1 MLFIEPQQPPSD
13 QPVIDD
19 ATRKMAG
26 AYRRSQPSRYESC
39 GFHSCSCGAISDHVN
54 HVLPDGTLTNSLC
67 VHYLA
72 YHRHEVSAFE
82 LGYARQL
89 SEDGV
94 LQRAMNFMAR
104 NHPVGARGRSIVFGG
119 GTGGG
124 SGRDGRK
131 GRVARLSHTPA
142 CRRPA
147 PQTSFT
153 LDARAT
159 NGSIARIRSNS

>member
-1 MLFIEPQQPPSD
+1 VLFIEPQQPPSD

-94 LQRAMNFMAR
+94 LPTSDEL
-104 NHPVGARGRSIVFGG
+104 HGPEP
-119 GTGGG
+119 
-124 SGRDGRK
+124 SGRGPRPID
-131 GRVARLSHTPA
+131 RL
-142 CRRPA
+142 RRRYYA
-147 PQTSFT
+147 
-153 LDARAT
+153 A
-159 NGSIARIRSNS
+159 IA